1 MIVKWPHRG
10 ANQLL
15 SNWPSSER
23 IKESSGDST
32 EVTTALASAAK
43 EKNEYVLQI
52 GQSV

>member
-1 MIVKWPHRG
+1 MKWPHRG

-23 IKESSGDST
+23 IKESSGDTT